1 MIQHWRD
8 FADVASVY
16 FDYVE
21 FFGIQ
26 VLYYDSWAIILR
38 HVDRDEVFETVE
50 FRNYEGWISS
60 WREKSAPVV
69 LSFGLGKLQMLVI
82 QRLDA
87 EVFGVGLI
95 VRNYDEKVPQV
106 INMHPHVLDPRQQ

>member
-1 MIQHWRD
+1 M
-8 FADVASVY
+8 
-16 FDYVE
+16 
-21 FFGIQ
+21 
-26 VLYYDSWAIILR
+26 
-38 HVDRDEVFETVE
+38 
-50 FRNYEGWISS
+50 
-60 WREKSAPVV
+60 V

-95 VRNYDEKVPQV
+95 IRNYDEKVPQV